1 MTQQARLIATVGVCV
16 LALVA
21 ACDDGN
27 ASVLSGLTNDNDT
40 TDRARSYDDVLEAL
54 PDPQRPAGRR
64 MGTDRAEYV
73 VVGEVAD
80 VAPGVCMSWDEDG
93 AERFIHKFGAG
104 EADRCTVHMQV
115 GLTQVVAANAGV
127 DRSPSGTIQVGLS
140 VDPDVDV
147 DSARR
152 ELTGLGT
159 VVLVL
164 KRSPIF
170 VYDRRSIPDGQ
181 EPTDGV
187 WGVLE
192 GGSFIGRIT
201 DSGRIEWPAMSAE
214 TRDELLPSAG
224 LTLDE
229 LVAAAQE

>member
-1 MTQQARLIATVGVCV
+1 V
-16 LALVA
+16 
-21 ACDDGN
+21 
-27 ASVLSGLTNDNDT
+27 
-40 TDRARSYDDVLEAL
+40 
-54 PDPQRPAGRR
+54 
-64 MGTDRAEYV
+64 
-73 VVGEVAD
+73 
-80 VAPGVCMSWDEDG
+80 
-93 AERFIHKFGAG
+93 ERFIHKFGAS

-164 KRSPIF
+164 KRFGDLRVRPP
-170 VYDRRSIPDGQ
+170 VHTRWPGAGGRRVEGPR
-181 EPTDGV
+181 
-187 WGVLE
+187 

-214 TRDELLPSAG
+214 TRDELLPSEG